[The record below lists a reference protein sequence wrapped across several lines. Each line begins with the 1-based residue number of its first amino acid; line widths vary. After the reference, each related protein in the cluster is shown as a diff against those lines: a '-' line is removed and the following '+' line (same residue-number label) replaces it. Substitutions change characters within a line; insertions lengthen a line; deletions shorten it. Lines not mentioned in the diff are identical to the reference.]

1 MAKISKISGRGGSS
15 RNAPALGGWQGYL
28 QETCGLP
35 LSLLFIAPMLIV
47 YEVGLML
54 RRPERHS
61 WAGSVV
67 RETLF
72 NLLGSD
78 GMTVLNVVVLAT
90 VLAGFWWLKRR
101 RSVHIRYYPVLLAE
115 SAVYAFFFGWM
126 VLAVIDIAQLPVAM
140 GRLQNAIWETAD
152 NMVLS
157 IGAGVYEEIV
167 FRLLLMTGICMLVR
181 KGWDTKPAFSAGLAV
196 IISSLIFA
204 VCHHIG
210 PAGEPFRWHAFSF
223 RFVSGS
229 LFGVI
234 YLCRGLAVAAYTHA
248 FYDIIVTLGK
258 T

>member
-1 MAKISKISGRGGSS
+1 MAKKSKTSGGG
-15 RNAPALGGWQGYL
+15 NTPAPSGWQGYL
-28 QETCGLP
+28 HETCGLP
-35 LSLLFIAPMLIV
+35 LSLLFIAPLLIV

-54 RRPERHS
+54 IRPERHS
-61 WAGSVV
+61 WAGGVV
-67 RETLF
+67 RETFF

-78 GMTVLNVVVLAT
+78 GMVVLNVVVLAT

-140 GRLQNAIWETAD
+140 GRLPNAMGKVAD
-152 NMVLS
+152 NVVLS

-181 KGWDTKPAFSAGLAV
+181 KGWDTKPSVAAGLAV
-196 IISSLIFA
+196 VISSLIFA
-204 VCHHIG
+204 ACHHIG
-210 PAGEPFRWHAFSF
+210 PAGDPFRWYAFSF
-223 RFVSGS
+223 RLVSGS